1 MTLPPDLPPAVPTTP
16 PSSGSTAP
24 GASGAG
30 DGTRSLGDIIGDVS
44 RDLSMLVRQEMD
56 LARTEMKQEVSKL
69 GKGAGMFGGAGVAGL
84 LTLIFLSL
92 ALVHLLD
99 NWMPAELAAL
109 IVGLVWA
116 AVAAVLALRGKKE
129 IEEANPDLPNTQASL
144 KEDVQWAKEQKS

>member
-1 MTLPPDLPPAVPTTP
+1 MTHPDLPPATPTP
-16 PSSGSTAP
+16 PPTGSSAATGTT
-24 GASGAG
+24 

-44 RDLSMLVRQEMD
+44 RDLSTLVRQEMD

-92 ALVHLLD
+92 ALTHLLD

-109 IVGLVWA
+109 IVGLLWA
-116 AVAAVLALRGKKE
+116 AVAAVLALRGKQE
-129 IEEANPDLPNTQASL
+129 IKEANPDLPNTQASL

>member
-1 MTLPPDLPPAVPTTP
+1 MTHSDLPPATPTSP
-16 PSSGSTAP
+16 PPPTGATAV
-24 GASGAG
+24 G
-30 DGTRSLGDIIGDVS
+30 DTGTETRSLGDIIGDVT
-44 RDLSMLVRQEMD
+44 RDLSTLVRQEMD
-56 LARTEMKQEVSKL
+56 LARTEMKHEVTKL

-109 IVGLVWA
+109 IVGLIWA

-129 IEEANPDLPNTQASL
+129 IDEANPDLPNTQASL